1 MAAMSN
7 NNDSRVVTI
16 DVEST
21 GRDTKN
27 SPLVNVY
34 CEELGAVKFSMAL
47 YKLPEEDWKL
57 MEAGTSC
64 RVRLERGRPKTIG
77 VENKD
82 LDYYWEW
89 RGFVTGGPER
99 PIEAVGPPVTNTAA
113 NAGVVEEPESQSKA
127 AANAVVREAEPYG
140 PVSRYEQGMA
150 LGNAKGVGG
159 NIISAYIQA
168 MDGDLPNDEWL
179 IAAARTVN
187 VFSSELLIPTSEPDE
202 LTPADLSDDGE
213 ISGLD
218 EVHDDQEA

>member
-7 NNDSRVVTI
+7 NNDSRVFTI

-21 GRDTKN
+21 GRDTNN

-113 NAGVVEEPESQSKA
+113 NAVAKSRFPTVDLRIVRQSSMNRATDMAIGGVIKLEEL
-127 AANAVVREAEPYG
+127 EAWAHKIEKWVMRTA
-140 PVSRYEQGMA
+140 PV
-150 LGNAKGVGG
+150 
-159 NIISAYIQA
+159 
-168 MDGDLPNDEWL
+168 DE
-179 IAAARTVN
+179 
-187 VFSSELLIPTSEPDE
+187 DE

-218 EVHDDQEA
+218 EVHDDDQEA